1 MSIVQGA
8 HCLGACEAPIG
19 WGTVQGAHYQVTAQA
34 NRKAAEYQKTVAMAS
49 MLIDRIQ
56 SDAAYADLRN
66 DANLGQLEVR
76 KKELASSLTDLD
88 HTILLGRVPELKQRM
103 PEAELLVALTKF
115 LTVDTSRL
123 SDFVQTVLR
132 RHAA

>member
-1 MSIVQGA
+1 
-8 HCLGACEAPIG
+8 
-19 WGTVQGAHYQVTAQA
+19 
-34 NRKAAEYQKTVAMAS
+34 

-76 KKELASSLTDLD
+76 KQELASSLTDLD

-123 SDFVQTVLR
+123 SDFVQKVLR